1 MSVTFDQTDVIANG
15 EAVHMSET
23 VGGGAAPAVV
33 ESESV
38 NMNGE
43 SVSVTFDGATAL
55 VNGEVVTASEEGS
68 IVMIKGEEMSVTV
81 DGSHVVVNGEV
92 VPVAAQAAAVLN
104 GEVAGEVVAVVAGEG
119 ISEAATLEAILR
131 SNIDVNEE
139 AVSVVY
145 DGSVAV
151 VNGHPVVATISV
163 NF

>member
-1 MSVTFDQTDVIANG
+1 MNG
-15 EAVHMSET
+15 EAVHVSET
-23 VGGGAAPAVV
+23 FGGGAAPAVV

-38 NMNGE
+38 NVNGI
-43 SVSVTFDGATAL
+43 SVSVTFDGKTAL

-68 IVMIKGEEMSVTV
+68 TVMIICKEMSVTF
-81 DGSHVVVNGEV
+81 DGSDVVVNGEAV
-92 VPVAAQAAAVLN
+92 SVAAQAAAVLN

>member
-1 MSVTFDQTDVIANG
+1 MCV
-15 EAVHMSET
+15 E
-23 VGGGAAPAVV
+23 V

-38 NMNGE
+38 DANGE
-43 SVSVTFDGATAL
+43 SVSVIFDGATTL
-55 VNGEVVTASEEGS
+55 VNGKFVTASEEGS
-68 IVMIKGEEMSVTV
+68 TMMINGEEVSVTF
-81 DGSHVVVNGEV
+81 DGSDVLVNGESV
-92 VPVAAQAAAVLN
+92 SVASPAAAVLN
-104 GEVAGEVVAVVAGEG
+104 RKVAGEVVAGVAGEV

>member
-1 MSVTFDQTDVIANG
+1 MIVNG
-15 EAVHMSET
+15 EAVHVRET
-23 VGGGAAPAVV
+23 FGGGAAPAVV

-38 NMNGE
+38 NVNGI
-43 SVSVTFDGATAL
+43 SVSVTFDGKTAL

-68 IVMIKGEEMSVTV
+68 TVMIICKEMSVTF
-81 DGSHVVVNGEV
+81 DGSDVVVNREAV
-92 VPVAAQAAAVLN
+92 SIAAPAAPGLN
-104 GEVAGEVVAVVAGEG
+104 GEVAGEVVAGVAGEV

-151 VNGHPVVATISV
+151 VNWHLVAATIDV
-163 NF
+163 HFLRR